1 MDVRLD
7 LVGIVTRDMRASLAF
22 YRRLGLD
29 VPEVAEDEPHAEATI
44 PGGLRVAWDTAE
56 LVGQIYPDYTAPS
69 GGHRI
74 TLAFLLPNPAA
85 VDRKYAELDALGH
98 GRKEPWDAFWGQRY
112 AVVADPDGNHVDLF
126 APLEAHHPQAL
137 SNQQG

>member
-1 MDVRLD
+1 MEVRLD

-29 VPEVAEDEPHAEATI
+29 APAGAEDEPHAEATT

-56 LVGQIYPDYTAPS
+56 LIGQIYPDYTAPS
-69 GGHRI
+69 GGHRMA
-74 TLAFLLPNPAA
+74 LAFLLPTSAA
-85 VDRKYAELDALGH
+85 VDEKYAELAALGH
-98 GRKEPWDAFWGQRY
+98 GHYEPWGQRY

-126 APLEAHHPQAL
+126 APL
-137 SNQQG
+137 

>member
-1 MDVRLD
+1 MDARLD

-29 VPEVAEDEPHAEATI
+29 VPKGAEAEPHAETTT

-56 LVGQIYPDYTAPS
+56 LIAEIHPGYTTPS
-69 GGHRI
+69 GGHGI
-74 TLAFLLPNPAA
+74 SLAFLLPTPAA
-85 VDRKYAELDALGH
+85 VDEKYAELAALGH

-112 AVVADPDGNHVDLF
+112 AVVSDPDGNHVDLF
-126 APLEAHHPQAL
+126 SPL
-137 SNQQG
+137 